1 MMLGVKVLGLDW
13 RTWMCSKILD
23 VKGQNTQNTP
33 VKCQDGSLNLAL
45 VLEKWETPIYW
56 EPGLCMATQ
65 GGSVQI
71 CILLPFPLA
80 CSPHPHFLCPGRTEH
95 TQSAQAARR
104 VKGAGGNQL
113 PARRRPFLF
122 PFPHMYTCSMAQRR
136 IQPTSSSA
144 EGWGF
149 PGFSGVTEKVSPLAS
164 HPPKGGKKKTQH
176 ISPLSSSA
184 LCIIDAYACALAG
197 SGVCVAFV
205 VPTKNKNTINKP
217 NPTTIRRAED
227 WRLISLSLI

>member
-33 VKCQDGSLNLAL
+33 VKSQDGSLNLAL

-95 TQSAQAARR
+95 TRSAQAARR

-122 PFPHMYTCSMAQRR
+122 PFPHMYTCSVAQRR

-149 PGFSGVTEKVSPLAS
+149 PGFSGVMEKVSPLAS
-164 HPPKGGKKKTQH
+164 HPPKGEKNTTYFPSEQQCTLHNWRLRMCFSRIWSLHRLCSTKKQK
-176 ISPLSSSA
+176 
-184 LCIIDAYACALAG
+184 
-197 SGVCVAFV
+197 
-205 VPTKNKNTINKP
+205 TINKP
-217 NPTTIRRAED
+217 NPTTIGRAED

>member
-33 VKCQDGSLNLAL
+33 VKSQDGSLNLAL

-95 TQSAQAARR
+95 TQSAQAAWR

-164 HPPKGGKKKTQH
+164 HPPKEKKKTTYFPSEQQCTLH
-176 ISPLSSSA
+176 NRCLRMCFSRIWSLHC
-184 LCIIDAYACALAG
+184 LC
-197 SGVCVAFV
+197 S
-205 VPTKNKNTINKP
+205 TKKNKNTINKP